1 MSDNRY
7 EQVIDLVKQ
16 CPNDQELG
24 KKVRGFYF
32 EQIQSATTEYPLT
45 RYSKAEVQEQHFF
58 YLTSWIESKWSDE
71 IAKERME
78 ELMAVMLTWKHF
90 REDS

>member
-1 MSDNRY
+1 MSDRY
-7 EQVIDLVKQ
+7 QQVIDLVKQ

-45 RYSKAEVQEQHFF
+45 RYSTKAEVQEQHFF
-58 YLTSWIESKWSDE
+58 YLNRWIESDWSDE
-71 IAKERME
+71 MAKKRME